1 MDRSELEKLAERYQ
15 QKADRAFENYQDTG
29 LRRYDTERNNM
40 EDLADALRMA
50 ANAAGNGGNPI
61 SCRKSFDRVLDEM
74 VCLLGTPLRSFFST
88 GGRSTIGRP
97 STGIGACTGL
107 PGRQSRGRCWP
118 GGGRWFRPPPGW

>member
-50 ANAAGNGGNPI
+50 ANAAGENPEDTKI
-61 SCRKSFDRVLDEM
+61 RRFPRGSLAEFVNAAQNIKCTTDQDDRVKLVDKLVED
-74 VCLLGTPLRSFFST
+74 LLAY
-88 GGRSTIGRP
+88 GRMHNWIAMKG
-97 STGIGACTGL
+97 
-107 PGRQSRGRCWP
+107 
-118 GGGRWFRPPPGW
+118 